1 VLEIAFGRNG
11 LLYRGK
17 IRSLQHSFPTPTGG
31 ESSRARRHLTQR
43 RGGGAG
49 LADPVQWD
57 MLLKAA
63 RSAAFRLAVVL
74 FLGGFAI
81 VNAGFDLSRV
91 FGHPLGNYG
100 FSTDGSRVTGV
111 TPRSPAANAH
121 LHRGDLISLSRN
133 STYTRNSA
141 YRGMAPYAGSA
152 LRVSILAPKK
162 QDIIVTAVPESQSR
176 FPFLFLRQALFIA
189 CVLFASIL
197 LLRRPGV
204 LTWALF
210 LYSLQAIVPAQT
222 LLQQALLNTP
232 FYDLRNVVYALMQ
245 PASTF
250 GLVLFAVT
258 AAHRALRPAD
268 KVIIAIGAVLALA
281 CGIVHAGQAPVF
293 GIWSYGQTAGL
304 SSAFMLLGYLTPALA
319 LARTY
324 RLASEHARARL
335 QWLALGVL
343 IAALAIGV
351 KELLVSSLDYQVI
364 AFLDVVPVTVF
375 ATSAYALLSD
385 RIVDVNF
392 VASRALVYGILTS
405 LTVGVIA
412 LIDWFVS
419 ERLQQVRLGFVV
431 EVCAALALGFAF
443 RNLHR
448 YSDALVD
455 RFVFRSV
462 HEAEVALARLGSAL
476 THAPSR
482 ETVDRAVSRDVSRI
496 MSLSSSAVFHL
507 TGSEFVRTASC
518 GWPESTM
525 ERLDHGHGIALYLS
539 AEEGPIVPDDIFEQG
554 DSLPHGTAR
563 PCLAIPCVERH
574 QLIAFALFGSHE
586 SGAHPDAKDVE
597 LLRQFMERATTAYEH
612 IAVVESTKENHELS
626 SQAKDLASQVRVLR
640 AENEMLR
647 ALLPG
652 PPQLPEPRI

>member
-1 VLEIAFGRNG
+1 VPATRIPYTKA
-11 LLYRGK
+11 
-17 IRSLQHSFPTPTGG
+17 
-31 ESSRARRHLTQR
+31 
-43 RGGGAG
+43 
-49 LADPVQWD
+49 
-57 MLLKAA
+57 MLLKAS

-81 VNAGFDLSRV
+81 INAGFDLSRV
-91 FGHPLGNYG
+91 FGHPVGGYG
-100 FSTDGSRVTGV
+100 FETDGSHVTAV
-111 TPRSPAANAH
+111 TPGSPAAKAH
-121 LHRGDLISLSRN
+121 LHLGDLISLSRN

-141 YRGMAPYAGSA
+141 YRGFAPSAGSK
-152 LRVSILAPKK
+152 LRVSILAPSK
-162 QDIIVTAVPESQSR
+162 QDVVVTAMPESASR

-197 LLRRPGV
+197 LLRRPSV

-232 FYDLRNVVYALMQ
+232 FYDVRNFVYSLVQ

-258 AAHRALRPAD
+258 AAHRAMRPAD

-281 CGIVHAGQAPVF
+281 CGIVHAGQPPIF
-293 GIWSYGQTAGL
+293 GIWSYGQTAGF
-304 SSAFMLLGYLTPALA
+304 SSAFMLLGYLTAALA

-335 QWLALGVL
+335 QWLGLGV
-343 IAALAIGV
+343 IITASAIGF
-351 KELLVSSLDYQVI
+351 KELFVSSLDYQVI

-375 ATSAYALLSD
+375 ATSAYAILSE

-405 LTVGVIA
+405 LTVGILA
-412 LIDWFVS
+412 LIDWLVS
-419 ERLQQVRLGFVV
+419 ERLQQVRLGSLMDVF
-431 EVCAALALGFAF
+431 AALALGFAF
-443 RNLHR
+443 RNLHL

-455 RFVFRSV
+455 RFVFRSA

-482 ETVDRAVSRDVSRI
+482 ETIDRVVSRDVSRI

-507 TGSEFVRTASC
+507 TGSEFVRTASY
-518 GWPESTM
+518 GWPDSAL
-525 ERLDHGHGIALYLS
+525 ERLEHGHNIALYLS
-539 AEEGPIVPDDIFEQG
+539 AEEGPIVPDAIFEQG
-554 DSLPHGTAR
+554 DNLPHGTSR
-563 PCLAIPCVERH
+563 PCLAIPCVARH
-574 QLIAFALFGSHE
+574 QLIAFALFGSHQ
-586 SGAHPDAKDVE
+586 SGAHPDAKDLE
-597 LLRQFMERATTAYEH
+597 LLRQFMERATAAYEH

-626 SQAKDLASQVRVLR
+626 GQAKDLANQVRVLR

-652 PPQLPEPRI
+652 PPQSPEPRISP